1 MLKKHSSFF
10 TQTNITF
17 FLDETSFKRYNE
29 ELPVFKPRRVSMS
42 NNSAPITLTPQR
54 RMRR

>member
-1 MLKKHSSFF
+1 MLKKTLFVF
-10 TQTNITF
+10 LLKLTNL